1 MCVFAEVII
10 AVIGATGLTA
20 FIAAL
25 PLLEV
30 EQKGPTINNC
40 LIFLLD
46 LFDIALVA
54 RLGFLLLCKGGGFFF
69 WLFGW

>member
-1 MCVFAEVII
+1 MFAEVII

-30 EQKGPTINNC
+30 EQKGPTINNS

-54 RLGFLLLCKGGGFFF
+54 GLGFLLLHKGGCFFF

>member
-1 MCVFAEVII
+1 MAVLAKVII
-10 AVIGATGLTA
+10 AVVGPTGLAA
-20 FIAAL
+20 FIAAF

-30 EQKGPTINNC
+30 EQQSAGIDYS

-54 RLGFLLLCKGGGFFF
+54 GLGFLLLHKRGSFLFC
-69 WLFGW
+69 LFGC